1 MSKAGKILVV
11 NPGLHVIAG
20 GQGVTAWVLQTLVD
34 AGYSVSF
41 ATLWEPDFDLMNTA
55 FTTRIG
61 PDCLRIEIAPERYR
75 AFIRSFP
82 TRGAALELALTERFT
97 ANLYRQHHYDLMIG
111 MNNEI
116 NFPVSGLQYIHYPR
130 FLPVRARDDYRWFH
144 YIPGFLPLYRLAAR
158 RLSGFSEH
166 TWRSNKSLLNSAYIA
181 SLFDGAGKVLYPPAI
196 GTFRPQPW
204 VQRKNRF
211 VIVGRLHEG
220 KRIVPMMLI
229 LRAVRR
235 LAGIEPF
242 EAVFVGWFNCS
253 PEYQHDIEALLK
265 ECPWISLRHDLDRA
279 ALTDLLSSS
288 RFGLHGM
295 HGEHFGMAVAE
306 MQEAGMIV
314 FAPNSGGP
322 REILCWDQRRLYD
335 SDDDAVAKI
344 AAVLRNPALQNEIHG
359 QVEAEAGRFL
369 VEPFCTS
376 FLNAVQQCMPSTAGM
391 KF

>member
-1 MSKAGKILVV
+1 MGGAGKILVV

-20 GQGVTAWVLQTLVD
+20 GQGVTAWALQALVD
-34 AGYSVSF
+34 AGYIVSF

-61 PDCLRIEIAPERYR
+61 PDCLRVEIAPARYR
-75 AFIRSFP
+75 AFIRGFP

-97 ANLYRQHHYDLMIG
+97 AALCRRHHYDLMIG

-130 FLPVRARDDYRWFH
+130 FLPDRARDDYRWFH
-144 YIPGFLPLYRLAAR
+144 YIPGLLPLYRCAAG
-158 RLSGFSEH
+158 RLSGFSEQ
-166 TWRSNKSLLNSAYIA
+166 TWRSNRSLLNSAYIA
-181 SLFDGAGKVLYPPAI
+181 SLFDGAGEVLYPPAV
-196 GTFRPQPW
+196 GGFQPKPW
-204 VQRKNRF
+204 TRRENRF

-220 KRIVPMMLI
+220 KRILPMMSI

-235 LAGIEPF
+235 LAGVEPF
-242 EAVFVGWFNCS
+242 EAVFVGQFNCS
-253 PEYQHDIEALLK
+253 PVYRHDIEAVLK
-265 ECPWISLRHDLDRA
+265 ECPWICLRHDLDRA
-279 ALTDLLSSS
+279 GLADLLSSS

-322 REILCWDQRRLYD
+322 REILCLDRRRLYD

-344 AAVLRNPALQNEIHG
+344 ADVLRTPALQDEIHG
-359 QVEAEAGRFL
+359 QVLAEAGRFL
-369 VEPFCTS
+369 VTRFCTS
-376 FLNAVQQCMPSTAGM
+376 FLHAVQHCMPSPAGR
-391 KF
+391 